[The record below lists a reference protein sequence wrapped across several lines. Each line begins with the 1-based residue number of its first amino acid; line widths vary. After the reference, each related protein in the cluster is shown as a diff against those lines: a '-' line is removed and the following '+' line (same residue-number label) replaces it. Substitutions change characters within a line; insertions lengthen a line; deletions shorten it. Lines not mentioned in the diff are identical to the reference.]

1 MTNSINFSSKIA
13 LLVEDNEMNVMLF
26 SIFLRRL
33 SIQFKVATNAEDA
46 LTLIDNHHFDIILT
60 DIHLPKL
67 WGDEM
72 ARIIR
77 KLPDTLK
84 ANTPI
89 VALTASVE
97 TPDLGEY
104 IFAGINE
111 VLQKPF
117 AEQQLVDILIKYL
130 CET

>member
-33 SIQFKVATNAEDA
+33 SIQFKVATNAEAA
-46 LTLIDNHHFDIILT
+46 LTLIDDNHFDIILT

-77 KLPDTLK
+77 KLPDALK

-117 AEQQLVDILIKYL
+117 VEQQLVDILIKYL
-130 CET
+130 H